1 MSRDLSRWRRM
12 LAVNL
17 WCVMVLATS
26 VFAAES
32 SSQAPAVKQIKL
44 ATLEWPPYVGKKLK
58 QQGYVHEVVVTAL
71 ERVGYEVQI
80 QYVPWPRAL
89 REVSLGEVDAIFP
102 TYYTPE
108 RSRQLAFSEPFAGGP
123 VGLYKRR
130 DTPATYPVD
139 PRSNPVA
146 ALRGVREYS
155 VGVVRGYA
163 NPLALENVD
172 FLTQE
177 AAKNDLVNLRRLYHK
192 RVDLIVIDKFV
203 ADYLLETSLKE
214 YRPELEFMQ
223 PPLEIKYFYLAFSLK
238 DPNHQAK
245 LKAFNRGLA
254 LIREDGTL
262 DRIYERH
269 GMRSV
274 LHYEHELSSTGLQEK
289 AEPASPTTAP

>member
-1 MSRDLSRWRRM
+1 MNKALPLRRWVFTVLLCPLVALSPQTFTADSTNSA
-12 LAVNL
+12 L
-17 WCVMVLATS
+17 
-26 VFAAES
+26 E
-32 SSQAPAVKQIKL
+32 APAAKQIKL
-44 ATLEWPPYVGKKLK
+44 ATLEWPPYVGQELK
-58 QQGYVHEVVVTAL
+58 QRGYVHELVVAAL
-71 ERVGYEVQI
+71 NRAGYEVQVK
-80 QYVPWPRAL
+80 YVPWPRAI
-89 REVSLGEVDAIFP
+89 REASVGEVDGLFP
-102 TYYTPE
+102 AYYTTE
-108 RSRQLAFSEPFAGGP
+108 RSQQFVFSDPFAGGP

-130 DTPATYPVD
+130 DTPASYPVD

-146 ALRGVREYS
+146 ALRGVCEYS

-163 NPLALENVD
+163 NPLPLERVD
-172 FLTQE
+172 FLKQE

-262 DRIYERH
+262 DRIY
-269 GMRSV
+269 
-274 LHYEHELSSTGLQEK
+274 
-289 AEPASPTTAP
+289 